1 MMVEFIYCK
10 NFATAEQRSV
20 PWDKFAEGLT
30 RSVEFAN
37 KEASKKRGAFIGG
50 TLIDP
55 KRNRADNNI
64 ARRTSVT
71 IDLDR
76 VTMPLDD
83 IELFLRLDINI
94 TLFNADQLALCMI
107 KLRRRLDEVRNPK
120 SK

>member
-55 KRNRADNNI
+55 KRNREIGRAH
-64 ARRTSVT
+64 V
-71 IDLDR
+71 
-76 VTMPLDD
+76 
-83 IELFLRLDINI
+83 
-94 TLFNADQLALCMI
+94 
-107 KLRRRLDEVRNPK
+107 
-120 SK
+120 